1 MSYHF
6 MEQNKYKKSIKKLGK
21 ISIYE
26 FRKSKTS
33 FAHSLVLNMIKW
45 IHKEMMDMLFCGK
58 LESIVH
64 RRIGKTRMETI
75 I

>member
-1 MSYHF
+1 MSYHC

-33 FAHSLVLNMIKW
+33 FAHSLVLNITDKMDSQRDDGHAVLWKIR
-45 IHKEMMDMLFCGK
+45 IHCA
-58 LESIVH
+58 
-64 RRIGKTRMETI
+64 
-75 I
+75 